1 MHNWRDIVCKR
12 LADDGLDPLA
22 DATLIEELAQHMEDR
37 FAESRVAGATQD
49 DAFAAALRELDH
61 KERMVS
67 ALAKNRPALPAPPP
81 VGGPPLRSHLAA
93 LWQDVRYAVRT
104 LRRSPAFTFA
114 AIATVALSTA
124 PTIAALSG
132 ANWLFLRP
140 VSGVS
145 EPELLNTI
153 LFGVPSE
160 HGALSVVRP
169 PSDFMANVKSASA
182 SIDSMAGWQRTELS
196 IAAGRGEAR
205 MVQSEFVSGN
215 YFNVLGVPIFSGRSF
230 LPEEDR
236 PPDGELVAV
245 LSHRLARTLF
255 ADGSPIGGNI
265 TVNRHPLTVIGV
277 APREFSGSQSFV
289 RTDIWLP
296 GEAMRQIQHLSPQS
310 RRPDRGPFYQFIVRR
325 KPEATFEQATA
336 ELRNAMQVLSQNDP
350 SLQTLRN
357 VQPGLGRAFAAP
369 RRASGPYLELWWVW
383 GHCSSLLPPRILRT
397 CSASAACAAFARQ
410 HCVARSAPAPH
421 GCFRSTSRKRLWWR
435 SSAAWQGLR

>member
-169 PSDFMANVKSASA
+169 PSDFMA
-182 SIDSMAGWQRTELS
+182 AGK
-196 IAAGRGEAR
+196 RGWFRAN
-205 MVQSEFVSGN
+205 SCPATTLTFWVS
-215 YFNVLGVPIFSGRSF
+215 PSF
-230 LPEEDR
+230 PADR
-236 PPDGELVAV
+236 FC
-245 LSHRLARTLF
+245 RKK
-255 ADGSPIGGNI
+255 
-265 TVNRHPLTVIGV
+265 
-277 APREFSGSQSFV
+277 
-289 RTDIWLP
+289 
-296 GEAMRQIQHLSPQS
+296 
-310 RRPDRGPFYQFIVRR
+310 IVRR
-325 KPEATFEQATA
+325 
-336 ELRNAMQVLSQNDP
+336 M
-350 SLQTLRN
+350 
-357 VQPGLGRAFAAP
+357 
-369 RRASGPYLELWWVW
+369 AS
-383 GHCSSLLPPRILRT
+383 SS
-397 CSASAACAAFARQ
+397 
-410 HCVARSAPAPH
+410 RS
-421 GCFRSTSRKRLWWR
+421 
-435 SSAAWQGLR
+435 